1 LNLKIYLAYI
11 EMPHKNAVTHAL
23 TWRKKNKEHYN
34 EYQKLLSRKIREFE
48 KCSRTFRKIDIN
60 YFIY

>member
-1 LNLKIYLAYI
+1 
-11 EMPHKNAVTHAL
+11 MPHKNAVTHAL

-34 EYQKLLSRKIREFE
+34 EYQKILSRKIREYE
-48 KCSRTFRKIDIN
+48 KCSRNFRKIDIN